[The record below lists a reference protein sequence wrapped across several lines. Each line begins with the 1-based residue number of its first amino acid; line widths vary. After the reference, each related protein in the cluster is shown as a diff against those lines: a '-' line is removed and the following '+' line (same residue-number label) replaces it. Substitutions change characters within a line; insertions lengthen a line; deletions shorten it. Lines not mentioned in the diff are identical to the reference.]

1 MNHYILQNFSN
12 ELNVFI
18 RHYHNK
24 WRNMFKIN
32 NDIRTASMD
41 IAAASLLLTLSRCLP
56 TEKKSFKKYWKKT
69 LWWKKLI

>member
-1 MNHYILQNFSN
+1 MEKY
-12 ELNVFI
+12 
-18 RHYHNK
+18 
-24 WRNMFKIN
+24 MFKIN